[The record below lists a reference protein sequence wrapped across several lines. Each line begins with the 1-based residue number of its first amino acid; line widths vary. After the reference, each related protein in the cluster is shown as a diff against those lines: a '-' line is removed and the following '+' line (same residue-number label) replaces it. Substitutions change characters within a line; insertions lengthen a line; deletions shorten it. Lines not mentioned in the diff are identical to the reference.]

1 MGREVIDFNHDD
13 SSATNTGQAI
23 MAIDP
28 DAFGDAEAFKK
39 RVDTVV
45 RDIRASERMPGV
57 ERIWMPGE
65 QSNAKKIDYAKNG
78 IPISAVLKT
87 SLDKLAADLG
97 ISALA

>member
-1 MGREVIDFNHDD
+1 
-13 SSATNTGQAI
+13 
-23 MAIDP
+23 
-28 DAFGDAEAFKK
+28 
-39 RVDTVV
+39 
-45 RDIRASERMPGV
+45 MPGV

-87 SLDKLAADLG
+87 NLDKLAADLG